1 MDMTLDLYVD
11 YLICSTSYTT
21 ATGLSRVTDN
31 AVSHDKVTRFLSEHT
46 FTASDLWKQAKALYK
61 SIQSDDGVIVID
73 DSIEEKPYTDEN
85 ELIAWHF
92 NHVKNRSVKGIN
104 FVTAFYDAPGGR
116 LPVGYE
122 LVKKTVDYID
132 KKTGK
137 KRRKSPISKQQMY
150 RELLE
155 KAVKNNVNFRHVLN
169 DSWFSAN
176 ENMRFVKKVLQ
187 KNFIM
192 PLKSNRLVALSKNE
206 QTAGNFVRIDSL
218 ELGGSALVWLQ
229 GLEFPLCFVRQVF
242 KDEDGVTG
250 TLYLVSSDLELTND
264 QIGAIYKRRWGVE
277 VYHKSLKSNLSLAKS
292 PTRTPT
298 TQANHLFATLCA
310 YLRLEGISL
319 KTQINHFA
327 LKQKIYLTALKHA
340 MQELQKFA
348 AEPFLQ
354 TERVVRCAA

>member
-31 AVSHDKVTRFLSEHT
+31 AVSHDKVTRFLSDHT
-46 FTASDLWKQAKALYK
+46 FTASDLWKQAKPLYK

-85 ELIAWHF
+85 ELIAWHHD
-92 NHVKNRSVKGIN
+92 HVKNRATKGIN
-104 FVTAFYDAPGGR
+104 FVTTFYDAPDGR

-122 LVKKTVDYID
+122 LVKKTVNYVD

-137 KRRKSPISKQQMY
+137 SRRKSAVSKQQMY

-155 KAVKNNVNFRHVLN
+155 KAVQNGINFRYVLN

-176 ENMRFVKKVLQ
+176 DNMRFVKKVLQ
-187 KNFIM
+187 KDFIM
-192 PLKSNRLVALSKNE
+192 PTKSNRLVALSKDE

-218 ELGGSALVWLQ
+218 ELGEGALVWLQ
-229 GLEFPLCFVRQVF
+229 GLELPLRFVRQVF

-250 TLYLVSSDLELTND
+250 TLYLVSSDLGLTND

-292 PTRTPT
+292 PTKKPT

-310 YLRLEGISL
+310 YLRLQGISL
-319 KTQINHFA
+319 KTKINQFA
-327 LKQKIYLTALKHA
+327 LKQKIYLAALKHA

-348 AEPFLQ
+348 PEPFSQ
-354 TERVVRCAA
+354 TERSVRRSA